1 MRNLIAVTAAA
12 LLACAA
18 AAQLSETLEVKVME
32 LEAVVLDKTGKPV
45 EGLTRED
52 FEVRVGGKPV
62 ELTNFFAVRKGAAVD
77 DEPGA
82 ASASA
87 PTTLPTRLFIF
98 IDERHLRQRS
108 LHYGMKALQQYA
120 ADAPDAGVTY
130 ALMRYNGSLDV
141 VLRPTNDRKRVL
153 DELLSMKPRP
163 TGLER
168 DDRDIAAAWGTGR
181 IISRDGARTMRL
193 RLAEMQKRETDQTI
207 IALRNVVRI
216 ASGMGGRKIL
226 LYVSEGL
233 PWTSVP
239 ELYMGSAFEPGQTG
253 HALLLFDAGDA
264 MRLSSDKELRELAR
278 EAQDAGVAFCTIDA
292 GTRAGSMSK
301 DNLRTSVALL
311 AAQTGGIVAGNQNDL
326 KASIDLL
333 TDQMTTYYSLGIRS
347 PDQDTAKVQ
356 VKVRNRPDVRVVTST
371 RRAIR
376 SRDQTVADA
385 VRARLYLREQQNPLN
400 AKIELVKPEMKD
412 GRCTAVV
419 RVSAPA
425 ETLTFA
431 PRAKTT
437 IHFALLDEEE
447 NQSAVESVSRDL
459 AQGDALAELV
469 TFTVLPRKYV
479 ASFAVV
485 DAASGATS
493 YLQRDLDATS
503 CSPAAARA
511 H

>member
-1 MRNLIAVTAAA
+1 MRNLLAVTAAV

-32 LEAVVLDKTGKPV
+32 LEAVVLDKSGLPV
-45 EGLTRED
+45 KGLTRED
-52 FEVRVGGKPV
+52 FEVRVAGKPV
-62 ELTNFFAVRKGAAVD
+62 ELTNFFAVSKGAAVD
-77 DEPGA
+77 DEPGVPGA
-82 ASASA
+82 TAS

-168 DDRDIAAAWGTGR
+168 DDRDVAAAWGTGR

-216 ASGMGGRKIL
+216 AGGMGGRKIL

-239 ELYMGSAFEPGQTG
+239 ELYMGSAFEPGQTS

-292 GTRAGSMSK
+292 GTRSGGMSK
-301 DNLRTSVALL
+301 DNLRTSVAQL

-347 PDQDTAKVQ
+347 PDQDTAAIQ

-371 RRAIR
+371 RRSIR
-376 SRDQTVADA
+376 SRDQTTADA
-385 VRARLYLREQQNPLN
+385 VRARLYLREQLNPLN

-425 ETLTFA
+425 ESVTK
-431 PRAKTT
+431 PT

-447 NQSAVESVSRDL
+447 NQSAVASVTRDL
-459 AQGDALAELV
+459 APGAALAELV
-469 TFTVLPRKYV
+469 TFAVLPRKYV

-503 CSPAAARA
+503 CSAAAARPR
-511 H
+511 